1 MEIPHRNLDSQLV
14 IKTSMKIQWACVA
27 IRWSWVHNW
36 ALSGDVFLSGLHSP
50 HYPPNL
56 ANSKFQYWVCVQ
68 PYQTYVILGGTPH
81 YPLVRLAFI
90 TPTST
95 LKQDRTF
102 LWSKQYFTWVHLF
115 LLLTRPVSSRGEGNG
130 NPHQYSCLE
139 NSLDRGAQWAIAHG
153 VTKSQTLPK
162 RLSMCLPKIISDAS
176 IWATVLYNKL
186 FSMIISNLYNFNYIW

>member
-139 NSLDRGAQWAIAHG
+139 NSLDRGVW
-153 VTKSQTLPK
+153 
-162 RLSMCLPKIISDAS
+162 
-176 IWATVLYNKL
+176 WATVLGDTK
-186 FSMIISNLYNFNYIW
+186 S